1 MWRVV
6 IYLVR
11 SSHLPP
17 FVAPNVVTG
26 ELFGRSGSRTTP
38 PASASA
44 SARARRRNCPFLS
57 DSQTD
62 MHNILELVHRVG
74 DGGNISRLLIPGSIK
89 ISCIKL
95 AAVIE
100 NSKLIVPQ
108 LRSPNSESTKGQ
120 REGANVKL
128 TFVPSRVLSSA
139 APFVIQ
145 LFNQCQTLSLS
156 LPPSLPLFLSD

>member
-1 MWRVV
+1 MDVESRDLSRAIESSAAVCGTKCRNWRAFWS
-6 IYLVR
+6 VR
-11 SSHLPP
+11 LTHH
-17 FVAPNVVTG
+17 ATG
-26 ELFGRSGSRTTP
+26 VRVR
-38 PASASA
+38 ASA

-100 NSKLIVPQ
+100 NSKLIC
-108 LRSPNSESTKGQ
+108 RS
-120 REGANVKL
+120 
-128 TFVPSRVLSSA
+128 
-139 APFVIQ
+139 
-145 LFNQCQTLSLS
+145 
-156 LPPSLPLFLSD
+156 

>member
-1 MWRVV
+1 MLDLLITDRNS
-6 IYLVR
+6 IIGSMFITQNLE
-11 SSHLPP
+11 
-17 FVAPNVVTG
+17 NG
-26 ELFGRSGSRTTP
+26 ELFGRSGSRTNL
-38 PASASA
+38 
-44 SARARRRNCPFLS
+44 ARARQRSCLSLS
-57 DSQTD
+57 DSRTD

-100 NSKLIVPQ
+100 NSKLILPQ

-145 LFNQCQTLSLS
+145 LFNQCQTLSLALS
-156 LPPSLPLFLSD
+156 LPD